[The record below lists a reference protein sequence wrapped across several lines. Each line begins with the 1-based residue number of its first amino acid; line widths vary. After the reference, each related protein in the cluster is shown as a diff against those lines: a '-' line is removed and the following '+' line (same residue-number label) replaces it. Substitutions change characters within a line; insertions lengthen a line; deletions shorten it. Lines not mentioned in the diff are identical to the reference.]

1 MNRITAGMAI
11 GILIATLNGCE
22 ALKELDDAM
31 YELTYGVKPPTAAK
45 KKPEKPMP
53 PECQNLEARYLEL
66 IRKRPKPLRQDDI
79 RKKLGE
85 DYIRKER
92 EQVRKERAQGKSE
105 QEIKKRVMKS
115 LKKRLGNASEKFSDE
130 VEEVV
135 WRVRLCTMIRLHR
148 NLYRQ

>member
-53 PECQNLEARYLEL
+53 PECQNLEARTLKL
-66 IRKRPKPLRQDDI
+66 LRMRQKIMDDGSNS
-79 RKKLGE
+79 L
-85 DYIRKER
+85 R
-92 EQVRKERAQGKSE
+92 EQMKNLRNELYAQGKTKQETDKAIKSE
-105 QEIKKRVMKS
+105 VNKAFDRYNHEHDEIKAQQS
-115 LKKRLGNASEKFSDE
+115 ICAQIILQ
-130 VEEVV
+130 
-135 WRVRLCTMIRLHR
+135 R
-148 NLYRQ
+148 NVFGR

>member
-1 MNRITAGMAI
+1 MNRITAGVAI

-79 RKKLGE
+79 RKKLGRRLYPQRE
-85 DYIRKER
+85 RTSTKRTGAGKIRTRNKEKGN
-92 EQVRKERAQGKSE
+92 EKLKERAREHK
-105 QEIKKRVMKS
+105 
-115 LKKRLGNASEKFSDE
+115 
-130 VEEVV
+130 
-135 WRVRLCTMIRLHR
+135 
-148 NLYRQ
+148 